1 LAWLKNIFGFLSF
14 KDKDPFFV
22 QMHKLT
28 GIRAKNI
35 ALYKLAFKHKSKN
48 QENNERLE
56 FLGDSILD
64 AIISEI
70 IYNHFPNKDE
80 GELSKLR
87 SKMVSRN
94 MLNTLGNNLNLLSII
109 SYRETHTKDGL
120 NNTVGNALEALIGA
134 VYLDQGYPAC
144 QVFIEKKLVDPYI
157 DWHQLEAK
165 VTDHKSSLFRYCQKE
180 KKHLQFVLL
189 EENAIDDP
197 KRFHIGLKIDYE
209 QVADAFGKSKKI
221 AEQCASKVFLDQL
234 TTSEIDIESI

>member
-1 LAWLKNIFGFLSF
+1 
-14 KDKDPFFV
+14 
-22 QMHKLT
+22 MHKLT

-70 IYNHFPNKDE
+70 IYNNFPNKDE

-157 DWHQLEAK
+157 DWQQLEAK

-221 AEQCASKVFLDQL
+221 AEQKAAKGYLEERELISQ
-234 TTSEIDIESI
+234 

>member
-1 LAWLKNIFGFLSF
+1 
-14 KDKDPFFV
+14 
-22 QMHKLT
+22 
-28 GIRAKNI
+28 
-35 ALYKLAFKHKSKN
+35 
-48 QENNERLE
+48 
-56 FLGDSILD
+56 
-64 AIISEI
+64 
-70 IYNHFPNKDE
+70 
-80 GELSKLR
+80 
-87 SKMVSRN
+87 